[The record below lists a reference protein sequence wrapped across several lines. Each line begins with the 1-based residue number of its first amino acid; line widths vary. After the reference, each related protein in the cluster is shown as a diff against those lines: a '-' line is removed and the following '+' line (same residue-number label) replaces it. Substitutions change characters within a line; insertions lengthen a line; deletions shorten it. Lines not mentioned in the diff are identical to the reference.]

1 MSNMDFYDSAIAP
14 HLQTARELAYR
25 CAREIGR
32 LPGRP
37 AFFTLAQDELE
48 RAERE
53 TAQLLETI
61 RSAKAQFAAKPMEAE
76 HAA

>member
-1 MSNMDFYDSAIAP
+1 MSISTYDRTIKP
-14 HLQTARELAYR
+14 HLIAAQEYAYR
-25 CAREIGR
+25 TAREIGR
-32 LPGRP
+32 MPGRP
-37 AFFTLAQDELE
+37 AFYTLAQDELD

-61 RSAKAQFAAKPMEAE
+61 RSAKAQFIAKPMEAE